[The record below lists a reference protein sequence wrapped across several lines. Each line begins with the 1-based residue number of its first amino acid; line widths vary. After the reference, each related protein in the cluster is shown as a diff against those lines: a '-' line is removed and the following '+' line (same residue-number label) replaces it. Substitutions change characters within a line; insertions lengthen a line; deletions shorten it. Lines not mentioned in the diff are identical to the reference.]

1 MTISLPKIF
10 AGIALSVLMAAPAMA
25 QGVNARQDR
34 QHHRIEQG
42 VRSGELTRHEARRL
56 HRRERAIARQE
67 RRMRWRNGGYL
78 TPRQRHKLNKRLD
91 RTSRSI
97 YRKKHNW
104 RAY

>member
-1 MTISLPKIF
+1 MTISLPKIL
-10 AGIALSVLMAAPAMA
+10 AGIALGVLMAAPAMA

-42 VRSGELTRHEARRL
+42 VRSGALTRHEARRL
-56 HRRERAIARQE
+56 HRRERSIARQE

-78 TPRQRHKLNKRLD
+78 TPRQRHVLNKRLN
-91 RTSRSI
+91 RTSRAI
-97 YRKKHNW
+97 YRTKHNW